1 MTLSMEGMRDSEG
14 GLGHQRRTQ
23 LLPLGR
29 TERNQQKKR
38 SMVNM
43 GYHWS
48 ELTPTIWMESIWMES
63 MLDGSTQFLKIRNR
77 VEVQ

>member
-14 GLGHQRRTQ
+14 DLGHQRRTQ
-23 LLPLGR
+23 LLPLGKV
-29 TERNQQKKR
+29 EQNQQKKR

-43 GYHWS
+43 NYHWS
-48 ELTPTIWMESIWMES
+48 ELTATIWMKSNKR
-63 MLDGSTQFLKIRNR
+63 DGSTQFPKIRNS